1 MAKRLVAKVDTYQKD
16 GQEKGKYV
24 EIGVILS
31 NENGEYALI
40 NPDVNLAGVLIKQRV
55 NIKSN
60 GKGDMVM
67 CSIFDNDRQQQNQG
81 GQQQS
86 PQQGQPS
93 PRGNFDDFDADI
105 PY

>member
-1 MAKRLVAKVDTYQKD
+1 MTKRLMAKIDTYQKD

-31 NENGEYALI
+31 NDNGEYALI

-55 NIKSN
+55 NLQSK

-67 CSIFDNDRQQQNQG
+67 CSIFDNDRQHEGG
-81 GQQQS
+81 GQQNNQHS
-86 PQQGQPS
+86 SGGS
-93 PRGNFDDFDADI
+93 NFTDFDNDVGF
-105 PY
+105 

>member
-1 MAKRLVAKVDTYQKD
+1 MTKRIMAKIDTYQKD

-31 NENGEYALI
+31 NDNGEYALI

-55 NIKSN
+55 NLQSK

-67 CSIFDNDRQQQNQG
+67 CSIFDNDRQQQGG
-81 GQQQS
+81 GQQNS
-86 PQQGQPS
+86 QQNNGGS
-93 PRGNFDDFDADI
+93 NFTDFDNDVGF
-105 PY
+105 